1 MRTKTSLVI
10 LSLFLTIG
18 LMANVTAGEG
28 DWMDMENCGMC
39 KHLGANLEMLE
50 HMTWNHYDVKN
61 GIMSVCT
68 VEDDYAEAYATASK
82 LMGETGAKMMAG
94 EEVSL
99 CGMCTEMSGMMMAG
113 ANMELVTTGFGN
125 IRLVTSNDEA
135 MVTKLH
141 AWAEKSSAETAKM
154 NAPTE
159 KE

>member
-18 LMANVTAGEG
+18 LMASVTAGEG

-39 KHLGANLEMLE
+39 KHLGANMEMLE
-50 HMTWNHYDVKN
+50 HMTWNHYDVKD

-68 VEDDYAEAYATASK
+68 VEDNYAEAYAMASK
-82 LMGETGAKMMAG
+82 LMGATGAKMMAG
-94 EEVSL
+94 EAVPL

-113 ANMELVTTGFGN
+113 ANMELVTTDFGN
-125 IRLVTSNDEA
+125 IRLVTSGDEA

-141 AWAEKSSAETAKM
+141 AWAEKTNTEMAKEE
-154 NAPTE
+154 APAE